1 MNTPSLVSAHI
12 IFDIGGVLFKDIDF
26 SSSALL
32 GPDKPFITYQPIAQG
47 ISLLHE
53 CASKKDERGKR
64 LHNLF
69 VLSNTKKTPTMLLE
83 RFPTIYTLFD
93 GIITAATSPYSKPDI
108 RAYHHV
114 ITTYRLEPAQCIFI
128 DDNPTNIAAAEQC
141 GMRALLCTDFEQVMQ
156 ELKKMNVL

>member
-1 MNTPSLVSAHI
+1 MNTPSLVPAHI

-69 VLSNTKKTPTMLLE
+69 VLSNTKKTPSMLLE

-128 DDNPTNIAAAEQC
+128 DDNPANIAAAEQC
-141 GMRALLCTDFEQVMQ
+141 GMRAVLCTDFEQVIQ